1 MRTVARLLLIAL
13 IAIAAS
19 LMSVGAASA
28 QSVRTTDARGDVYAM
43 SMDSDSDEL
52 TQTNNVA
59 HDIAAVTITHGKYNV
74 RLRMVGSD
82 LRKWSGLMQYAVRTG
97 KGVRVVNQ
105 YLGTT
110 RYWQTSLIENAM
122 GDRVPC
128 RGARQSVDRS
138 TEVARVVIPRRCLM
152 RPASIKVAA
161 YTLGIGADGSKI
173 FVDDGLVDGD
183 PGYGAAFTRWLTR
196 N

>member
-1 MRTVARLLLIAL
+1 MSMPVRLLLVAL
-13 IAIAAS
+13 VATAAS
-19 LMSVGAASA
+19 LTSIGAASA
-28 QSVRTTDARGDVYAM
+28 QSVRTTDARGDVYAI

-52 TQTNNVA
+52 SATNNVA
-59 HDIAAVTITHGKYNV
+59 HDIAAVTVTHGKHNV
-74 RLRMVGSD
+74 RLRMVGTD
-82 LRKWSGLMQYAVRTG
+82 LRKWSGLMQYIVRTG

-110 RYWQTSLIENAM
+110 RYWQTSLIENAV

-161 YTLGIGADGSKI
+161 FTVGIGADGSRI
-173 FVDDGLVDGD
+173 FVDDGLADGD
-183 PGYGAAFTRWLTR
+183 PGYSATYTRWLTR